1 MLSMGSGGIVYVH
14 RASTTYS
21 QKYFLTIQ
29 SKRRTV
35 HSVHGASQLR
45 DRVAHVGE
53 VLIVHHTYSRQ
64 PSGTH
69 TSRVDA
75 LRNRAVFARTPTTSA
90 V

>member
-1 MLSMGSGGIVYVH
+1 MSMSMSIASMCDGTGTGAEAITVEGPGMLSMGSGGIVYVH

-53 VLIVHHTYSRQ
+53 VLIVHHTYS
-64 PSGTH
+64 G
-69 TSRVDA
+69 
-75 LRNRAVFARTPTTSA
+75 
-90 V
+90 